1 MYNKATMHYFN
12 SAQKR
17 VIPIGLSVALAL
29 FGDLSLFTVLV
40 TQLEAVSL
48 TLAQVGILLSIHRF
62 IRIPLNPLVGLLQ
75 DRLGRRKLFITGLA
89 LAVVSTFLY
98 GVAVGFL
105 PFLISRIL
113 WGTAWALI
121 NVGGMT
127 MTLDLST
134 PSNRGRL
141 TGIYNTFIWLG
152 FAVGPA
158 LGGRLTDTIGFRSA
172 MLICA
177 AIAAIGLL
185 ITVLLVAET
194 RTPAHQESAASI
206 HWRDYLSRLNPFS
219 GNREIMKAQIL
230 LAVFMFAGDG
240 VVLSTLTLLLRER
253 LGEIVPFLGSLV
265 GIATFSG
272 ALFAARSVAAALISS
287 LAGRLA
293 DRFGKKPVLIGFFL
307 LSIASYLMIGFSR
320 TQPGLIASAVLTAF
334 SGGAIM
340 VLLMA
345 HIGDHA
351 HGSNTGAAMGKF
363 AMMGDLGSS
372 IGPAL
377 AFLLIPLI
385 GISMVYSI
393 SAFIFFLS
401 TIFLLLPLQSHPVT
415 IVQK

>member
-1 MYNKATMHYFN
+1 MHPFN

-17 VIPIGLSVALAL
+17 VVPIGLSVALAL

-40 TQLEAVSL
+40 TQLEVTRL

-75 DRLGRRKLFITGLA
+75 DRLGRRKLFITGLI

-98 GVAVGFL
+98 SIAAGFV

-158 LGGRLTDTIGFRSA
+158 LGGRLTDTIGFRSS
-172 MLICA
+172 MLICT
-177 AIAAIGLL
+177 AIAAAGLF
-185 ITVLLVAET
+185 ISIFLLSET
-194 RTPAHQESAASI
+194 NPQAANKPATRLQWGE
-206 HWRDYLSRLNPFS
+206 YLSRLNPFS

-230 LAVFMFAGDG
+230 LGVFMFAGDG
-240 VVLSTLTLLLRER
+240 VVLSTLTLLLKER
-253 LGEIVPFLGSLV
+253 LGEIVSFLGSLV

-272 ALFAARSVAAALISS
+272 ALFAARSVAAALISP

-293 DRFGKKPVLIGFFL
+293 DRLGRKPVLTGFFL
-307 LSIASYLMIGFSR
+307 LGIASYLMMAFSR
-320 TQPGLIASAVLTAF
+320 TQPSLIASAILTAF

-340 VLLMA
+340 ALLMA
-345 HIGDHA
+345 LIGDHA
-351 HGSNTGAAMGKF
+351 HSSSTGAAMGKF

-385 GISMVYSI
+385 GISRVYSI
-393 SAFIFFLS
+393 SAFLFFLC
-401 TIFLLLPLQSHPVT
+401 TIFLLFPLQSHTAAPV
-415 IVQK
+415 QE

>member
-1 MYNKATMHYFN
+1 MQHFN

-17 VIPIGLSVALAL
+17 VLPIGLSVALAL

-40 TQLEAVSL
+40 TQLEVTRL
-48 TLAQVGILLSIHRF
+48 TLVQVGILLSIHRF

-75 DRLGRRKLFITGLA
+75 DHLGRRILFIIGLV

-98 GVAVGFL
+98 SVSAGFV
-105 PFLISRIL
+105 PFLFSRIL

-121 NVGGMT
+121 NVGGRT

-141 TGIYNTFIWLG
+141 TGIYNTFVWLG

-177 AIAAIGLL
+177 AIAAVALL
-185 ITVLLVAET
+185 IAVFLVSET
-194 RTPAHQESAASI
+194 RPHSNLAATGRI
-206 HWRDYLSRLNPFS
+206 TWRAYLNRLNPFS

-253 LGEIVPFLGSLV
+253 LGEVVPFLGSLV

-272 ALFAARSVAAALISS
+272 SLFAMRSVAAALISP

-293 DRFGKKPVLIGFFL
+293 DKYGKKPMLAGFFL
-307 LSIASYLMIGFSR
+307 LATVSYLMIGFSR
-320 TQPGLIASAVLTAF
+320 TQAALAVSAVLTAF

-345 HIGDHA
+345 LIGDHT
-351 HGSNTGAAMGKF
+351 HDSTGAAMGKF

-377 AFLLIPLI
+377 AMVLIPLI
-385 GISMVYSI
+385 GISRVYSL
-393 SAFIFFLS
+393 SAIL
-401 TIFLLLPLQSHPVT
+401 FLLCTVFLFIPLQS
-415 IVQK
+415 QAESLAQE

>member
-1 MYNKATMHYFN
+1 MLNLN

-17 VIPIGLSVALAL
+17 VLPIGLSVALAL

-40 TQLEAVSL
+40 TQLEVTQL

-62 IRIPLNPLVGLLQ
+62 IRIPFNPLVGLLQ
-75 DRLGRRKLFITGLA
+75 DRLGRRILFITGLA

-98 GVAVGFL
+98 GVSVGFF
-105 PFLISRIL
+105 PFLFSRIL

-127 MTLDLST
+127 MTLDLCT

-177 AIAAIGLL
+177 AIAAIALF
-185 ITVLLVAET
+185 ITVFFVSET
-194 RTPAHQESAASI
+194 RPQSSLASPSRITFSA
-206 HWRDYLSRLNPFS
+206 YLERLNPFN

-253 LGEIVPFLGSLV
+253 LGGLVPFMGSLV

-272 ALFAARSVAAALISS
+272 ALFAMRSVAAALISP

-293 DRFGKKPVLIGFFL
+293 DQFGKKPVLAGFFL
-307 LSIASYLMIGFSR
+307 LGIASYLMIGFSR
-320 TQPGLIASAVLTAF
+320 TQPGLAFSAILTAF
-334 SGGAIM
+334 SGGAVM

-345 HIGDHA
+345 LIGDHA
-351 HGSNTGAAMGKF
+351 HDSTGAAMGKF

-377 AFLLIPLI
+377 ALVLIPLI
-385 GISMVYSI
+385 GISQVYSI
-393 SAFIFFLS
+393 SAFL
-401 TIFLLLPLQSHPVT
+401 FLLCTLFLLIPLQSRTADPARE
-415 IVQK
+415 